1 MSFIPG
7 YTNIANMRFSDGIA
21 EKYPP
26 IGDRSAGGRYYQQI
40 DTPERLYP
48 ALGKMAVAI
57 MERFQPGLS
66 ANEKGNII
74 LGELPQ
80 NHKLFEFI
88 KPREVCT

>member
-26 IGDRSAGGRYYQQI
+26 IGDGSAGGGYYQQI
-40 DTPERLYP
+40 NTPERLYP
-48 ALGKMAVAI
+48 ALRKMAAAI

-66 ANEKGNII
+66 ANEKGNVN

-80 NHKLFEFI
+80 NYNLFEFI